1 MGTHRSASARALMW
15 FAPPRALLPPMRGLC
30 RCWRRK
36 PNRGSTPRSPF
47 APLINGA
54 VMQAVFI
61 LLMEYP
67 LTEEGGDHLMTK
79 ACWFVVGAGAFA
91 SAILLC
97 MRPQYHRRTYRQHK
111 TPTFHAVVPFPPC

>member
-1 MGTHRSASARALMW
+1 MLAAQTKPW
-15 FAPPRALLPPMRGLC
+15 IDAPFTIRPVNKRL
-30 RCWRRK
+30 
-36 PNRGSTPRSPF
+36 
-47 APLINGA
+47 
-54 VMQAVFI
+54 VDEQAVFI

-111 TPTFHAVVPFPPC
+111 TTTFYAVAPFPPC